1 MYKPIPSSPDECFC
15 VCLHLCVNFL
25 LIPFCLMQMQATRAQ
40 REQAIMQRNADAR
53 SWSQICCAG
62 LGQGK
67 GGELGHQQHLLPGGS
82 LDSCP
87 HGAYSLVRERKE
99 DLQYLAR

>member
-1 MYKPIPSSPDECFC
+1 
-15 VCLHLCVNFL
+15 
-25 LIPFCLMQMQATRAQ
+25 MQMQATRAQ

-67 GGELGHQQHLLPGGS
+67 GGELGHQQHLLPGG
-82 LDSCP
+82 
-87 HGAYSLVRERKE
+87 A
-99 DLQYLAR
+99 